1 MKIAIIFSIC
11 IHSVF
16 YFAMAGFFFPDFKKN
31 NKNLELHSTSISI
44 IDLPSYDAMI
54 SNEPILKSS
63 NYEILNST
71 KLLARKLDVDF
82 TNIKPLA
89 MRINIHDKKNFKIFG
104 YNKGDKNPNFN
115 FANPILIKIN
125 DSIKKNLI
133 LKNKIIENSLFEKE
147 IDNFGYV
154 LGEELIRELE
164 NKKFSISSLS
174 IAEDNQNIFE
184 NLAKIEEDLISIK
197 KVLTLR
203 QIKLNKNL
211 EETFQKNSQYSSKTK
226 KSKKDKNDLK
236 VWSSKILQ
244 EINSNINYP
253 IIALQNQ
260 ISGRVTIQLSITNK
274 GILKKLFLL
283 QSSGF
288 DILDNEVLRAVRN
301 AGDYPTAPLS
311 LTRKQYSFKL
321 PIKFE
326 IW

>member
-44 IDLPSYDAMI
+44 MDLPSYDAMI

-71 KLLARKLDVDF
+71 KLIARKLDVDF

-89 MRINIHDKKNFKIFG
+89 MRINIHDKKNFKIFE
-104 YNKGDKNPNFN
+104 YNKEDKNPNFN
-115 FANPILIKIN
+115 FANPILIKTN

-133 LKNKIIENSLFEKE
+133 SKNKIIENSLFENE
-147 IDNFGYV
+147 IDNLGNV

-203 QIKLNKNL
+203 QIQLNKNL
-211 EETFQKNSQYSSKTK
+211 KETIQKKSQYSSKTK

-253 IIALQNQ
+253 VIALQNQ
-260 ISGRVTIQLSITNK
+260 ISGKVIIQLSITNK
-274 GILKKLFLL
+274 GILKKLSLI

-288 DILDNEVLRAVRN
+288 DVLDNEVLRAVSN
-301 AGDYPTAPLS
+301 SDHYPSAPLS
-311 LTRKQYSFKL
+311 LSKKQYSFKL

-326 IW
+326 I

>member
-16 YFAMAGFFFPDFKKN
+16 YFAMAGFFFPVFKKN

-44 IDLPSYDAMI
+44 MDLPSYDAMI

-71 KLLARKLDVDF
+71 KLLARELDVNF

-89 MRINIHDKKNFKIFG
+89 MRINIHDKKNFKIFEH
-104 YNKGDKNPNFN
+104 NKGDKNPNFN

-154 LGEELIRELE
+154 LDEELIRELE
-164 NKKFSISSLS
+164 NKNFSISSLS

-203 QIKLNKNL
+203 QIQLNKNL
-211 EETFQKNSQYSSKTK
+211 KETIQKKSQYSSKTK

-236 VWSSKILQ
+236 IWSSKILQ

-253 IIALQNQ
+253 VIALQNQ
-260 ISGRVTIQLSITNK
+260 ISGKVIIQLSITNK
-274 GILKKLFLL
+274 GILKKLSLI

-288 DILDNEVLRAVRN
+288 DILDNEVLRAVSN
-301 AGDYPTAPLS
+301 SDHYPSAPLS
-311 LTRKQYSFKL
+311 LSKKQYSFKL

-326 IW
+326 I

>member
-16 YFAMAGFFFPDFKKN
+16 YFAMAGFFFPVFKKN

-44 IDLPSYDAMI
+44 MDLPSYDAMI

-71 KLLARKLDVDF
+71 KLLARELDVNF
-82 TNIKPLA
+82 TNIKPDA
-89 MRINIHDKKNFKIFG
+89 MRINIHDNKNFKIFE
-104 YNKGDKNPNFN
+104 YNKEDKNPNFN
-115 FANPILIKIN
+115 FANPILIKTN
-125 DSIKKNLI
+125 DSIIKNVI
-133 LKNKIIENSLFEKE
+133 LKNKIIENPLIEKE
-147 IDNFGYV
+147 IDNLGYV

-211 EETFQKNSQYSSKTK
+211 KETIQKKSQYSSKTK

-253 IIALQNQ
+253 VIALQNQ
-260 ISGRVTIQLSITNK
+260 ISGKVIIQLSITNK
-274 GILKKLFLL
+274 GILKKLSLI

-288 DILDNEVLRAVRN
+288 DILDNEVLRAVSN
-301 AGDYPTAPLS
+301 SDHYPSAPLS
-311 LTRKQYSFKL
+311 LSKKQYSFKL

-326 IW
+326 I

>member
-16 YFAMAGFFFPDFKKN
+16 YFVMAGFFFPDFKKN

-44 IDLPSYDAMI
+44 MDLPSYDAMI

-71 KLLARKLDVDF
+71 KLLARELDVNF

-89 MRINIHDKKNFKIFG
+89 MGINIHDKKNLKIFE
-104 YNKGDKNPNFN
+104 YIKEDKNPNFN
-115 FANPILIKIN
+115 FANPILIKTN

-184 NLAKIEEDLISIK
+184 NIAKIEEDLISIK

-211 EETFQKNSQYSSKTK
+211 EETNKKKSQYSSKTK

-253 IIALQNQ
+253 VIALQNQ
-260 ISGRVTIQLSITNK
+260 ISGKVIIQLSITNK
-274 GILKKLFLL
+274 GILKKLSLI

-288 DILDNEVLRAVRN
+288 DILDNEVLRAVSN
-301 AGDYPTAPLS
+301 SDHYPSAPLS
-311 LTRKQYSFKL
+311 LSKKQYSFKL

-326 IW
+326 I

>member
-115 FANPILIKIN
+115 FANPILIKTN

-154 LGEELIRELE
+154 LGEELIRQLE
-164 NKKFSISSLS
+164 NKNFSISSLS

-203 QIKLNKNL
+203 QIQLNKNL
-211 EETFQKNSQYSSKTK
+211 KETIQKKSQYSSKTK

-253 IIALQNQ
+253 VIALQNQ
-260 ISGRVTIQLSITNK
+260 ISGKVIIQLSITNK
-274 GILKKLFLL
+274 GILKKLSLIK
-283 QSSGF
+283 SSGF
-288 DILDNEVLRAVRN
+288 DILDNEVLRAVSN
-301 AGDYPTAPLS
+301 SDHYPSAPLS
-311 LTRKQYSFKL
+311 LSKKQYSFKL

-326 IW
+326 I

>member
-16 YFAMAGFFFPDFKKN
+16 YFAMAGFFFPVFKKN

-44 IDLPSYDAMI
+44 MDLPSYDAMI

-71 KLLARKLDVDF
+71 KLLARELDVNF
-82 TNIKPLA
+82 TNIKPHA
-89 MRINIHDKKNFKIFG
+89 MRINIHDNKNFKIFE
-104 YNKGDKNPNFN
+104 YNKEDKNPNFN
-115 FANPILIKIN
+115 FANPIPIKTN
-125 DSIKKNLI
+125 DSIKKKLI

-154 LGEELIRELE
+154 LDEELIRELE
-164 NKKFSISSLS
+164 NKNFSISSLS

-203 QIKLNKNL
+203 QIQLNNNL
-211 EETFQKNSQYSSKTK
+211 KETIQKKSQYSSKTK

-253 IIALQNQ
+253 VIALQNQ
-260 ISGRVTIQLSITNK
+260 ISGKVIIQLSITNK
-274 GILKKLFLL
+274 GILKKLSLI

-288 DILDNEVLRAVRN
+288 DILDNEVLRAVSN
-301 AGDYPTAPLS
+301 SDHYPSAPLS
-311 LTRKQYSFKL
+311 LSKKQYSFKL

-326 IW
+326 I

>member
-71 KLLARKLDVDF
+71 KLLAQELDVNF

-89 MRINIHDKKNFKIFG
+89 MGINIHDKKNFKIFE
-104 YNKGDKNPNFN
+104 YNKEDKNPNFN
-115 FANPILIKIN
+115 FANPILIKTN
-125 DSIKKNLI
+125 DSINKNVI
-133 LKNKIIENSLFEKE
+133 LKNKIIENSLFEKD
-147 IDNFGYV
+147 IDNLGYV
-154 LGEELIRELE
+154 LGEELIGELE
-164 NKKFSISSLS
+164 NKKFSISSFS

-203 QIKLNKNL
+203 QIQLNKNL
-211 EETFQKNSQYSSKTK
+211 EETNQKKSQYSSKTK

-236 VWSSKILQ
+236 IWSSKILK

-253 IIALQNQ
+253 VIALQNQ
-260 ISGRVTIQLSITNK
+260 ISGKVIIQLSITNK
-274 GILKKLFLL
+274 GILKKLSLI

-288 DILDNEVLRAVRN
+288 DILDNEVLRAVSN
-301 AGDYPTAPLS
+301 SDHYPSAPLS
-311 LTRKQYSFKL
+311 LSKKQYSFKL

-326 IW
+326 I

>member
-31 NKNLELHSTSISI
+31 NKNIELHSTSISI
-44 IDLPSYDAMI
+44 MDLPSYDAMI

-71 KLLARKLDVDF
+71 KLLARELDVNF

-89 MRINIHDKKNFKIFG
+89 MRINIHDKKNFKIFEH
-104 YNKGDKNPNFN
+104 NKGDKNPNFN

-154 LGEELIRELE
+154 LDEELIRELE
-164 NKKFSISSLS
+164 NKNFSISSLS

-203 QIKLNKNL
+203 QIQLNKNL
-211 EETFQKNSQYSSKTK
+211 EETNQKKSQYSSKTK

-236 VWSSKILQ
+236 IWSSKILQ

-253 IIALQNQ
+253 VIALQNQ
-260 ISGRVTIQLSITNK
+260 ISGKVIIQLSITNK
-274 GILKKLFLL
+274 GILKKLSLI

-288 DILDNEVLRAVRN
+288 DILDNEVLRAVSN
-301 AGDYPTAPLS
+301 SDHYPSAPLS
-311 LTRKQYSFKL
+311 LSKKQYSFKL

-326 IW
+326 I

>member
-16 YFAMAGFFFPDFKKN
+16 YFAMAGFFIPDFKKN

-44 IDLPSYDAMI
+44 LDLPSYDAMI

-63 NYEILNST
+63 NYEILNSA
-71 KLLARKLDVDF
+71 KLLARELDVNF

-89 MRINIHDKKNFKIFG
+89 MRINIHDKRNFKIFE
-104 YNKGDKNPNFN
+104 YNKEDKNPNFN
-115 FANPILIKIN
+115 FANPILIKTN
-125 DSIKKNLI
+125 DSIIKNVI
-133 LKNKIIENSLFEKE
+133 LKNKIIENPLIEKK
-147 IDNFGYV
+147 IDNLGYV
-154 LGEELIRELE
+154 LGEESIRELE

-236 VWSSKILQ
+236 IWSSKILQ

-253 IIALQNQ
+253 VIALQNQ
-260 ISGRVTIQLSITNK
+260 ISGKVIIQLSITNK
-274 GILKKLFLL
+274 GILKQLSLI

-288 DILDNEVLRAVRN
+288 DILDNEVLRAVSN
-301 AGDYPTAPLS
+301 SDHYPSAPLS
-311 LTRKQYSFKL
+311 LSKKQYSFKL

-326 IW
+326 I

>member
-71 KLLARKLDVDF
+71 KLLARELDVNF

-89 MRINIHDKKNFKIFG
+89 MRINIHDKKNFKIFEH
-104 YNKGDKNPNFN
+104 NKGDKNPNFN

-125 DSIKKNLI
+125 ESIKKNLI

-164 NKKFSISSLS
+164 DKNFSISSLS

-203 QIKLNKNL
+203 QIQLNKNL
-211 EETFQKNSQYSSKTK
+211 KETIQKKSQYSSKTK

-253 IIALQNQ
+253 VIALQNQ
-260 ISGRVTIQLSITNK
+260 ISGKVIIQLSITNK
-274 GILKKLFLL
+274 GILKKLSLI

-288 DILDNEVLRAVRN
+288 DILDNEVLRAVSN
-301 AGDYPTAPLS
+301 SDHYPSAPLS
-311 LTRKQYSFKL
+311 LSKKQYSFKL

-326 IW
+326 I

>member
-16 YFAMAGFFFPDFKKN
+16 YFAMAGSFFPDFKKN

-44 IDLPSYDAMI
+44 MDLPSYDAMI

-71 KLLARKLDVDF
+71 KLLARELDVNF

-89 MRINIHDKKNFKIFG
+89 MRINIHDKKNFKIFEH
-104 YNKGDKNPNFN
+104 NKGDKNPNFN

-154 LGEELIRELE
+154 LDEELIRELE
-164 NKKFSISSLS
+164 NKNFSISSLS

-203 QIKLNKNL
+203 QIQLNKNL
-211 EETFQKNSQYSSKTK
+211 KETIQKKSQYSSKTK

-253 IIALQNQ
+253 VIALQNQ
-260 ISGRVTIQLSITNK
+260 ISGKVIIQLSITNK
-274 GILKKLFLL
+274 GILKKLSLI

-288 DILDNEVLRAVRN
+288 DILDNEVLRAVSN
-301 AGDYPTAPLS
+301 SDHYPSAPLS
-311 LTRKQYSFKL
+311 LSKKQYSFKL

-326 IW
+326 I

>member
-1 MKIAIIFSIC
+1 
-11 IHSVF
+11 
-16 YFAMAGFFFPDFKKN
+16 MAGFFIPDFKKN

-44 IDLPSYDAMI
+44 LDLPSYDAMI

-71 KLLARKLDVDF
+71 KILARELDVNF

-89 MRINIHDKKNFKIFG
+89 MGINIHDKKNFKIFE
-104 YNKGDKNPNFN
+104 YNKEDKNPNFN
-115 FANPILIKIN
+115 FANPILIKTN
-125 DSIKKNLI
+125 DSIIKNVI
-133 LKNKIIENSLFEKE
+133 LKNKIIENPLIEKE
-147 IDNFGYV
+147 IDNLGYV

-203 QIKLNKNL
+203 QIQLNKNL
-211 EETFQKNSQYSSKTK
+211 EETIQKKSQYSSKTK

-253 IIALQNQ
+253 VIALQNQ
-260 ISGRVTIQLSITNK
+260 ISGKVIIQLSITNK
-274 GILKKLFLL
+274 GILKKLSLI

-288 DILDNEVLRAVRN
+288 DILDNEVLRAVSN
-301 AGDYPTAPLS
+301 SDHYPSAPLS
-311 LTRKQYSFKL
+311 LSKKQYSFKL

-326 IW
+326 I

>member
-16 YFAMAGFFFPDFKKN
+16 YFAMAGFFFPVFKKN

-44 IDLPSYDAMI
+44 LDLPSYDAMI

-71 KLLARKLDVDF
+71 KLLARELDVNF

-89 MRINIHDKKNFKIFG
+89 MRINIHDKKNFKIFEH
-104 YNKGDKNPNFN
+104 NKGDKNPNFN

-154 LGEELIRELE
+154 LDEELIRELE
-164 NKKFSISSLS
+164 NKNFSISSLS

-203 QIKLNKNL
+203 QIQLNKNL
-211 EETFQKNSQYSSKTK
+211 KDTIQKKSQYSSKTK

-253 IIALQNQ
+253 VIALQNQ
-260 ISGRVTIQLSITNK
+260 ISGKVIIQLSITNK
-274 GILKKLFLL
+274 GILKKLSLI

-288 DILDNEVLRAVRN
+288 DILDNEVLRAVSN
-301 AGDYPTAPLS
+301 SDNYPSAPISLS
-311 LTRKQYSFKL
+311 KKQYSFKL

-326 IW
+326 I

>member
-71 KLLARKLDVDF
+71 KLLARELDVNF

-89 MRINIHDKKNFKIFG
+89 MRINIHDKKNFKIFEH
-104 YNKGDKNPNFN
+104 NKGDKNPNFN

-133 LKNKIIENSLFEKE
+133 LKNKIIENSLFEKD
-147 IDNFGYV
+147 IDNLGYV

-164 NKKFSISSLS
+164 NKNFSISSLS

-211 EETFQKNSQYSSKTK
+211 KETIQKKSQYSSKTK

-236 VWSSKILQ
+236 IWSSKILQ

-253 IIALQNQ
+253 VIALQNQ
-260 ISGRVTIQLSITNK
+260 ISGKVIIQLSITNK
-274 GILKKLFLL
+274 GILKKLSLI

-288 DILDNEVLRAVRN
+288 DILDKEVLRAVSN
-301 AGDYPTAPLS
+301 SDNYPSAPISLS
-311 LTRKQYSFKL
+311 KKQYSFKL

-326 IW
+326 I

>member
-44 IDLPSYDAMI
+44 MDLPSYDAMI

-71 KLLARKLDVDF
+71 RILAKELDVNF
-82 TNIKPLA
+82 TNIKPFA
-89 MRINIHDKKNFKIFG
+89 MGINIHDNKNLKIFE
-104 YNKGDKNPNFN
+104 YNKEDKNPNFN

-125 DSIKKNLI
+125 DSINKNVI
-133 LKNKIIENSLFEKE
+133 LKNKIIENSLFEKDIE
-147 IDNFGYV
+147 NLRYV

-164 NKKFSISSLS
+164 HKKSSISSLS
-174 IAEDNQNIFE
+174 SAEDNQNIFE

-203 QIKLNKNL
+203 QIQLNKNL
-211 EETFQKNSQYSSKTK
+211 KETIQKKSQYSSKTK

-253 IIALQNQ
+253 VTALQNQ
-260 ISGRVTIQLSITNK
+260 ISGKVIIQLSITNK
-274 GILKKLFLL
+274 GILKKLSLI

-288 DILDNEVLRAVRN
+288 DILDNEVLRAVSN
-301 AGDYPTAPLS
+301 SDHYPSAPLS
-311 LTRKQYSFKL
+311 LSKKQYSFKL

-326 IW
+326 I

>member
-44 IDLPSYDAMI
+44 MDLPSYDAMI

-71 KLLARKLDVDF
+71 KLLARELDVNF

-133 LKNKIIENSLFEKE
+133 FKNKIFENSLFEKE

-154 LGEELIRELE
+154 LGEELNRQLE
-164 NKKFSISSLS
+164 NKNFSISSLS

-203 QIKLNKNL
+203 QIQLNKNL
-211 EETFQKNSQYSSKTK
+211 KETIQKKSQYSSKTK

-253 IIALQNQ
+253 VIALQNQ
-260 ISGRVTIQLSITNK
+260 ISGKVIIQLSITNK
-274 GILKKLFLL
+274 GILKKLSLI

-288 DILDNEVLRAVRN
+288 DILDNEVLRAVSN
-301 AGDYPTAPLS
+301 SDHYPSAPLS
-311 LTRKQYSFKL
+311 LSKKQYSFKL

-326 IW
+326 I

>member
-44 IDLPSYDAMI
+44 MDLPSYDAMI

-63 NYEILNST
+63 NNEIFNST
-71 KLLARKLDVDF
+71 KILARELDVDF

-89 MRINIHDKKNFKIFG
+89 MGININDKKNLKLLE
-104 YNKGDKNPNFN
+104 YNNEDKNPNFN
-115 FANPILIKIN
+115 FANPILIKTY
-125 DSIKKNLI
+125 DSIKKNVI
-133 LKNKIIENSLFEKE
+133 LKNKTIENSLFEKE
-147 IDNFGYV
+147 IDNLGYV
-154 LGEELIRELE
+154 LGEELIRELA

-184 NLAKIEEDLISIK
+184 NLAKIEEDIISIK

-211 EETFQKNSQYSSKTK
+211 EETNQKKSQYSSKIK

-236 VWSSKILQ
+236 IWSSKILQ

-253 IIALQNQ
+253 VIALQNQ
-260 ISGRVTIQLSITNK
+260 ISGRVIIQLSITNK
-274 GILKKLFLL
+274 GILKKLSLI

-288 DILDNEVLRAVRN
+288 DILDNEVLRAVSN
-301 AGDYPTAPLS
+301 SDHYPSAPLS
-311 LTRKQYSFKL
+311 LSKKQYSFKL

-326 IW
+326 I

>member
-44 IDLPSYDAMI
+44 MDLPSYDAMI

-71 KLLARKLDVDF
+71 KLLARELDVNF

-89 MRINIHDKKNFKIFG
+89 MGINIHDKKNFKIFE
-104 YNKGDKNPNFN
+104 YNKEDKNPNFD
-115 FANPILIKIN
+115 FANPILIKTN

-133 LKNKIIENSLFEKE
+133 SKNKIIENSLFEKD
-147 IDNFGYV
+147 IDNLGYV
-154 LGEELIRELE
+154 LGEELIGELE

-203 QIKLNKNL
+203 QIQLNKNL
-211 EETFQKNSQYSSKTK
+211 VETNQIKSQYSIKTK

-253 IIALQNQ
+253 VIALQNQ
-260 ISGRVTIQLSITNK
+260 ISGKVIIQLSITNE
-274 GILKKLFLL
+274 GILKKLSLI

-288 DILDNEVLRAVRN
+288 EILDNEVLRAVSN
-301 AGDYPTAPLS
+301 SDHYPSAPLS
-311 LTRKQYSFKL
+311 LSKKQYSFKL

-326 IW
+326 I

>member
-1 MKIAIIFSIC
+1 
-11 IHSVF
+11 
-16 YFAMAGFFFPDFKKN
+16 MAGFFFPDFKKN

-44 IDLPSYDAMI
+44 MDLPSYDAMI

-71 KLLARKLDVDF
+71 RILAKELDVNF
-82 TNIKPLA
+82 TNIKPFA
-89 MRINIHDKKNFKIFG
+89 MGINIHDKKNLKIFE
-104 YNKGDKNPNFN
+104 YNKEDKNPNFN

-125 DSIKKNLI
+125 DSINKNVI
-133 LKNKIIENSLFEKE
+133 LKNKIIENSLFEKDIE
-147 IDNFGYV
+147 NLRYV

-164 NKKFSISSLS
+164 HKKSSISSLS

-203 QIKLNKNL
+203 QIQLNKNL
-211 EETFQKNSQYSSKTK
+211 KETIQKKSQYSSKTK

-253 IIALQNQ
+253 VIALQNQ
-260 ISGRVTIQLSITNK
+260 ISGKVIIQLSITNK
-274 GILKKLFLL
+274 GILKKLSLI

-288 DILDNEVLRAVRN
+288 DILDNEVLRAVSN
-301 AGDYPTAPLS
+301 SDHYPSAPLS
-311 LTRKQYSFKL
+311 LSKKQYSFKL

-326 IW
+326 I

>member
-16 YFAMAGFFFPDFKKN
+16 YFAMVGSFFPDFKKN

-44 IDLPSYDAMI
+44 MDLPSYDAMI

-71 KLLARKLDVDF
+71 KLLARELDVNF

-89 MRINIHDKKNFKIFG
+89 LRINIHDKKNFKIFEH
-104 YNKGDKNPNFN
+104 NKGDKNPNFN
-115 FANPILIKIN
+115 FANPILIKTN
-125 DSIKKNLI
+125 DSIIKNVI
-133 LKNKIIENSLFEKE
+133 LKNKIIENSLFEKD
-147 IDNFGYV
+147 IDNLGYV
-154 LGEELIRELE
+154 LGEELIGELE

-203 QIKLNKNL
+203 QIQLNKNL
-211 EETFQKNSQYSSKTK
+211 EETNQKESQYSSKTK

-236 VWSSKILQ
+236 IWSSKILK

-253 IIALQNQ
+253 VIALQNQ
-260 ISGRVTIQLSITNK
+260 ISGKVIIQLSITNK
-274 GILKKLFLL
+274 GILKQLSLI

-288 DILDNEVLRAVRN
+288 DILDKEVLRAVSN
-301 AGDYPTAPLS
+301 SDNYPSAPLS
-311 LTRKQYSFKL
+311 LSKKQYSFKL

-326 IW
+326 I

>member
-44 IDLPSYDAMI
+44 MDLPSYDAMI
-54 SNEPILKSS
+54 SNEPILKSL
-63 NYEILNST
+63 NYEILNSNRI
-71 KLLARKLDVDF
+71 LARELDVNF

-89 MRINIHDKKNFKIFG
+89 MGINIHDKKNLKIFE
-104 YNKGDKNPNFN
+104 YIKEDKNPNFN
-115 FANPILIKIN
+115 FANPILIKTN
-125 DSIKKNLI
+125 DSINKNVI
-133 LKNKIIENSLFEKE
+133 LKNTIIENSLFEKD
-147 IDNFGYV
+147 IDNLGYV
-154 LGEELIRELE
+154 LGEELIGELE
-164 NKKFSISSLS
+164 NKKFSISSFS

-203 QIKLNKNL
+203 QIQLNKNL
-211 EETFQKNSQYSSKTK
+211 KETIQKKSQYSSKTK

-253 IIALQNQ
+253 VIALQNQ
-260 ISGRVTIQLSITNK
+260 ISGKVIIQLSITNK
-274 GILKKLFLL
+274 GILKKLSLI

-288 DILDNEVLRAVRN
+288 DILDNEVLRAVSN
-301 AGDYPTAPLS
+301 SDHYPSAPLS
-311 LTRKQYSFKL
+311 LSKKQYSFKL

-326 IW
+326 I

>member
-11 IHSVF
+11 IHSIF

-44 IDLPSYDAMI
+44 MDLPSYDAMI
-54 SNEPILKSS
+54 SNEPILKSL
-63 NYEILNST
+63 NYEILNSNRI
-71 KLLARKLDVDF
+71 LARELDVNF

-89 MRINIHDKKNFKIFG
+89 MGINIHDKKNLKIFE
-104 YNKGDKNPNFN
+104 YIKEDKNPNFN
-115 FANPILIKIN
+115 FANPILIKTN
-125 DSIKKNLI
+125 DSINKNVI
-133 LKNKIIENSLFEKE
+133 LKNKIIENSLFEKD
-147 IDNFGYV
+147 IDNLGYV
-154 LGEELIRELE
+154 LGEELIGELE
-164 NKKFSISSLS
+164 NKKFSISSFS

-211 EETFQKNSQYSSKTK
+211 EETNQKESQYSSKTK

-236 VWSSKILQ
+236 IWSSKILK

-253 IIALQNQ
+253 VIALQNQ
-260 ISGRVTIQLSITNK
+260 ISGKVIIQLSITNK
-274 GILKKLFLL
+274 GILKKLSLI

-288 DILDNEVLRAVRN
+288 DILDNEVLRAVSN
-301 AGDYPTAPLS
+301 SDHYPSAPLS
-311 LTRKQYSFKL
+311 LSKKQYSFKL

-326 IW
+326 I

>member
-16 YFAMAGFFFPDFKKN
+16 YFAMVGSFFPDFKKN

-44 IDLPSYDAMI
+44 MDLPSYDAMI

-71 KLLARKLDVDF
+71 KLLARELDVNF

-89 MRINIHDKKNFKIFG
+89 MGINIHDKKNFKIIE
-104 YNKGDKNPNFN
+104 YNKEDKNPNFN
-115 FANPILIKIN
+115 FANPILIKTN
-125 DSIKKNLI
+125 DSINKNVI
-133 LKNKIIENSLFEKE
+133 LKNKIIENSLFEKD
-147 IDNFGYV
+147 IDNLGYV
-154 LGEELIRELE
+154 LGEELIGELE
-164 NKKFSISSLS
+164 NKKFSISSFS

-203 QIKLNKNL
+203 QIQLNKNL
-211 EETFQKNSQYSSKTK
+211 EETNQKESQYSSKTK

-253 IIALQNQ
+253 VLALQNQ
-260 ISGRVTIQLSITNK
+260 ISGKVIIQLSITNK
-274 GILKKLFLL
+274 GILKKLSLI

-288 DILDNEVLRAVRN
+288 DILDNEVLRAVSN
-301 AGDYPTAPLS
+301 SDHYPSAPLS
-311 LTRKQYSFKL
+311 LSKKQYSFKL

-326 IW
+326 I

>member
-44 IDLPSYDAMI
+44 MDLPSYDAMI

-71 KLLARKLDVDF
+71 KLLARELDVNF

-89 MRINIHDKKNFKIFG
+89 MRINIHDKKNFKIFEH
-104 YNKGDKNPNFN
+104 NKGDKNPNFN

-154 LGEELIRELE
+154 LDEELIRELE
-164 NKKFSISSLS
+164 NKNFSISSLS

-236 VWSSKILQ
+236 IWSSKILQ

-253 IIALQNQ
+253 VIALQNQ
-260 ISGRVTIQLSITNK
+260 ISGKVIIQLSITNK
-274 GILKKLFLL
+274 GILKKLSLI

-288 DILDNEVLRAVRN
+288 DILDNEVLRAVSN
-301 AGDYPTAPLS
+301 SDHYPSAPLS
-311 LTRKQYSFKL
+311 LSKKQYSFKL

-326 IW
+326 I

>member
-16 YFAMAGFFFPDFKKN
+16 YFAMAGFFIPDFKKN

-44 IDLPSYDAMI
+44 LDLPSYDAMI

-71 KLLARKLDVDF
+71 KLLARELDVNF

-89 MRINIHDKKNFKIFG
+89 MRINIHDKKNFKIFEH
-104 YNKGDKNPNFN
+104 NKGDKNPNFN

-133 LKNKIIENSLFEKE
+133 LKNKIIENPLIEKE
-147 IDNFGYV
+147 IDNLGYV
-154 LGEELIRELE
+154 LGEESIRELE

-203 QIKLNKNL
+203 QIQLNKNL
-211 EETFQKNSQYSSKTK
+211 KETIQKKSQYSSKTK

-253 IIALQNQ
+253 VIALQNQ
-260 ISGRVTIQLSITNK
+260 ISGKVIIQLSITNK
-274 GILKKLFLL
+274 GILKKLSLI

-288 DILDNEVLRAVRN
+288 DILDNEVLRAVSN
-301 AGDYPTAPLS
+301 SDHYPSAPLS
-311 LTRKQYSFKL
+311 LSKKQYSFKL

-326 IW
+326 I

>member
-44 IDLPSYDAMI
+44 MDLPSYDAMI

-71 KLLARKLDVDF
+71 KLLARELDVNF
-82 TNIKPLA
+82 TNIKPHA
-89 MRINIHDKKNFKIFG
+89 MRINIHDKKNFKIFE
-104 YNKGDKNPNFN
+104 YNKEDKNPNFN
-115 FANPILIKIN
+115 FANPILIKTN

-133 LKNKIIENSLFEKE
+133 LKNKIIENSLFKKE
-147 IDNFGYV
+147 IDNLGYV

-203 QIKLNKNL
+203 QIQLNNNL
-211 EETFQKNSQYSSKTK
+211 KETIQKKSQYSSKTK

-253 IIALQNQ
+253 VIALQNQ
-260 ISGRVTIQLSITNK
+260 ISGKVIIQLSITNK
-274 GILKKLFLL
+274 GILKKLSLI

-288 DILDNEVLRAVRN
+288 DILDNEVLRAVSN
-301 AGDYPTAPLS
+301 SDHYPSAPLS
-311 LTRKQYSFKL
+311 LSKKQYSFKL

-326 IW
+326 I

>member
-71 KLLARKLDVDF
+71 KLLARELDVNF

-89 MRINIHDKKNFKIFG
+89 MRINIHDKKNFKIFE
-104 YNKGDKNPNFN
+104 YNKEDKNPNFN

-125 DSIKKNLI
+125 DSINKNLI
-133 LKNKIIENSLFEKE
+133 LKNKIIKNSLFEKE

-164 NKKFSISSLS
+164 HKKFSISSLS

-203 QIKLNKNL
+203 QIQLNKNL
-211 EETFQKNSQYSSKTK
+211 KETIQKKSQYSSKTN

-244 EINSNINYP
+244 QINSNINYP
-253 IIALQNQ
+253 VIALQNQ
-260 ISGRVTIQLSITNK
+260 ISGKVIIQLSITNK
-274 GILKKLFLL
+274 GILKKLSLIK
-283 QSSGF
+283 SSGF
-288 DILDNEVLRAVRN
+288 DILDNEVLRAVSN
-301 AGDYPTAPLS
+301 SDHYPSAPLS
-311 LTRKQYSFKL
+311 LSKKQYSFKL

-326 IW
+326 I

>member
-16 YFAMAGFFFPDFKKN
+16 YFAMAGFFFPVFKKN

-44 IDLPSYDAMI
+44 MDLPSYDAMI

-71 KLLARKLDVDF
+71 KLLARELDVNF

-89 MRINIHDKKNFKIFG
+89 MRINIHDKKNFKIFE
-104 YNKGDKNPNFN
+104 YNKEDKNPNFN
-115 FANPILIKIN
+115 FANPILIKTN
-125 DSIKKNLI
+125 DSIIKNVI
-133 LKNKIIENSLFEKE
+133 LKNKIIENHLIEKK
-147 IDNFGYV
+147 IDNLGYV

-203 QIKLNKNL
+203 QIQLNKNL
-211 EETFQKNSQYSSKTK
+211 KETIQKKSQYSSKTK

-253 IIALQNQ
+253 VIALQNQ
-260 ISGRVTIQLSITNK
+260 ISGKVIIQLSITNK
-274 GILKKLFLL
+274 GILKKLSLI

-288 DILDNEVLRAVRN
+288 DILDNEVLRAVSN
-301 AGDYPTAPLS
+301 SDHYPSAPLS
-311 LTRKQYSFKL
+311 LSKKQYSFKL

-326 IW
+326 I

>member
-44 IDLPSYDAMI
+44 MDLPSYDAMI

-71 KLLARKLDVDF
+71 RILAKELDVNF
-82 TNIKPLA
+82 TNIKPFA
-89 MRINIHDKKNFKIFG
+89 MGINIHDNKNLKIFE
-104 YNKGDKNPNFN
+104 YNKEDKNPNFN

-125 DSIKKNLI
+125 DSINKNVI
-133 LKNKIIENSLFEKE
+133 LKNKIIENSLFEKDIE
-147 IDNFGYV
+147 NLRYV

-164 NKKFSISSLS
+164 HKKSSISSLS
-174 IAEDNQNIFE
+174 SAEDNQNIFE

-203 QIKLNKNL
+203 QIQLNKNL
-211 EETFQKNSQYSSKTK
+211 KETIQKKSQYSSKTK

-236 VWSSKILQ
+236 IWSSKILK

-253 IIALQNQ
+253 VIALQNQ
-260 ISGRVTIQLSITNK
+260 ISGKVIIQLSITNK
-274 GILKKLFLL
+274 GILKKLSLI

-288 DILDNEVLRAVRN
+288 DILDNEVLRAVSN
-301 AGDYPTAPLS
+301 SDHYPSAPLS
-311 LTRKQYSFKL
+311 LSKKQYSFKL

-326 IW
+326 I

>member
-44 IDLPSYDAMI
+44 MDLPSYDAMI

-71 KLLARKLDVDF
+71 KLLARELDVNF

-89 MRINIHDKKNFKIFG
+89 MRINIHDKKNFKIFE
-104 YNKGDKNPNFN
+104 YNKEDKNPNFN
-115 FANPILIKIN
+115 FANPILIKTN
-125 DSIKKNLI
+125 DSINKNVI
-133 LKNKIIENSLFEKE
+133 LKNKIIENSLFEKD
-147 IDNFGYV
+147 IDNLGYV
-154 LGEELIRELE
+154 LGEELIGELE
-164 NKKFSISSLS
+164 NKKFSISSFS

-203 QIKLNKNL
+203 QIQLNKNL
-211 EETFQKNSQYSSKTK
+211 EETNQKKSQYSSKTK

-236 VWSSKILQ
+236 IWSSKILQ

-253 IIALQNQ
+253 VIALQNQ
-260 ISGRVTIQLSITNK
+260 ISGKVIIQLSITNK
-274 GILKKLFLL
+274 GILKKLSLI

-288 DILDNEVLRAVRN
+288 DILDNEVLRAVSN
-301 AGDYPTAPLS
+301 SDHYPSAPLS
-311 LTRKQYSFKL
+311 LSKKQYSFKL

-326 IW
+326 I

>member
-71 KLLARKLDVDF
+71 KLLARELDVNF

-89 MRINIHDKKNFKIFG
+89 MRINIHDKKNFKIFE
-104 YNKGDKNPNFN
+104 YNKEDKNPNFN
-115 FANPILIKIN
+115 FANPILIKTN
-125 DSIKKNLI
+125 DSINKNVI
-133 LKNKIIENSLFEKE
+133 LKNKIIENSLFEKD
-147 IDNFGYV
+147 IDNLGYV
-154 LGEELIRELE
+154 LGEELIGELE
-164 NKKFSISSLS
+164 NKKFSISSFS

-203 QIKLNKNL
+203 QIQLNKNL
-211 EETFQKNSQYSSKTK
+211 EETNQKESQYSSKTK

-253 IIALQNQ
+253 VLALQNQ
-260 ISGRVTIQLSITNK
+260 ISGKVIIQLSITNK
-274 GILKKLFLL
+274 GILKKLSLI

-288 DILDNEVLRAVRN
+288 DILDNEVLRAVSN
-301 AGDYPTAPLS
+301 SDHYPSAPLS
-311 LTRKQYSFKL
+311 LSKKQYSFKL

-326 IW
+326 I